1 MPESGNQ
8 IQNEERK
15 PFCLA
20 KKEKFS
26 LEADNIEIKGL
37 ELLKNRQTRPNKI
50 VSYPKNKINESQLQT
65 KVDL

>member
-37 ELLKNRQTRPNKI
+37 ELLKNRHYHN
-50 VSYPKNKINESQLQT
+50 
-65 KVDL
+65 